1 MEGETNRHRDPNT
14 HLEQDICIHIFTVS
28 SAMVGVCLTVIG
40 LIRVVITLGRADTL
54 ADDLLAG
61 DALLFLISCL
71 LSYWALRSRS
81 LRRMHRLEK
90 IADGIFILA
99 MIGMVIICALITYTI
114 SVPAST
120 RRWLKQLFEDP
131 QPIPAGLTLFRPS
144 HPERRLGQLRINL
157 SPALVVGHRYLH
169 LLVRGVTAAVGA
181 GDSNC
186 IDASVAAA
194 LPLGSK

>member
-1 MEGETNRHRDPNT
+1 MEGETNRHRDSGT

-81 LRRMHRLEK
+81 VRRMHRLEK

-114 SVPAST
+114 SVPA
-120 RRWLKQLFEDP
+120 
-131 QPIPAGLTLFRPS
+131 RP
-144 HPERRLGQLRINL
+144 
-157 SPALVVGHRYLH
+157 
-169 LLVRGVTAAVGA
+169 GA
-181 GDSNC
+181 G
-186 IDASVAAA
+186 
-194 LPLGSK
+194 

>member
-1 MEGETNRHRDPNT
+1 MEGETNRDRDPDT
-14 HLEQDICIHIFTVS
+14 HLEQDISIHIFTVS

-114 SVPAST
+114 SAPP
-120 RRWLKQLFEDP
+120 R
-131 QPIPAGLTLFRPS
+131 AGT
-144 HPERRLGQLRINL
+144 G
-157 SPALVVGHRYLH
+157 
-169 LLVRGVTAAVGA
+169 
-181 GDSNC
+181 
-186 IDASVAAA
+186 
-194 LPLGSK
+194 

>member
-1 MEGETNRHRDPNT
+1 MEGETNRHRDSST

-114 SVPAST
+114 SAPA
-120 RRWLKQLFEDP
+120 
-131 QPIPAGLTLFRPS
+131 RP
-144 HPERRLGQLRINL
+144 GT
-157 SPALVVGHRYLH
+157 G
-169 LLVRGVTAAVGA
+169 
-181 GDSNC
+181 
-186 IDASVAAA
+186 
-194 LPLGSK
+194 